1 MITKIT
7 EGDILS
13 PKNHADVII
22 GMNAELAEVN
32 GIGLPF
38 TWQIRRENP
47 IPLGTVFS
55 FELDDERQ
63 LHLLVC
69 HHIGEGGWVHAD
81 KYVRFG
87 LDYLWQS
94 EPQTKKFSSVQ
105 IGTGRIG
112 ERDGADFPAIHTAM
126 ATSHLPLELFIF
138 KPLEPV
144 AVEANVTPLRTLT
157 AFRSWNIHEGEL
169 ALAS

>member
-1 MITKIT
+1 MITSIV
-7 EGDILS
+7 EGDILK
-13 PKNHADVII
+13 PQNHADVII
-22 GMNAELAEVN
+22 GMNAELQEVN

-38 TWQIRRENP
+38 TWQIRRAEQ

-69 HHIGEGGWVHAD
+69 HHIGEGGWVNAD

-94 EPQTKKFSSVQ
+94 EPHTKKFSSVQ

-112 ERDGADFPAIHTAM
+112 IRDGADFPSIHTAM
-126 ATSHLPLELFIF
+126 ATSHLPLELFIY
-138 KPLEPV
+138 KPLERVPAEV
-144 AVEANVTPLRTLT
+144 RAFAPRTLT